1 MTIRWLQLRAM
12 VRYEFLMQWRLRLW
26 TVVTI
31 PLCLMVLLIGL
42 SFHSFRTTNASET
55 LQPSTQGDAARC
67 AAPGTNCPEVPHIEA
82 QTSADQRTTQEAST
96 VTLLTLELLLHVFA
110 LILMPLLVVDVVP
123 RDHKVKLGELLQ
135 TLPLDNGT
143 YLAGKVGAAALMA
156 CFSVTVALIFLGVT
170 WWVLVYPFDIL
181 QYVALCVVG
190 VLPVAVFTV
199 ALAVLLGSTATTRRR
214 AWIMGVVLVIFLGL
228 SMVLSN
234 GPVMVVDYLNL
245 GRPLPFRY
253 YLGLV
258 AASTLGPVANPV
270 TMAQV
275 LLAVGVGL
283 VQTVALWWLFRLF
296 LDRRAARA

>member
-1 MTIRWLQLRAM
+1 
-12 VRYEFLMQWRLRLW
+12 
-26 TVVTI
+26 
-31 PLCLMVLLIGL
+31 
-42 SFHSFRTTNASET
+42 
-55 LQPSTQGDAARC
+55 
-67 AAPGTNCPEVPHIEA
+67 
-82 QTSADQRTTQEAST
+82 
-96 VTLLTLELLLHVFA
+96 
-110 LILMPLLVVDVVP
+110 
-123 RDHKVKLGELLQ
+123 
-135 TLPLDNGT
+135 
-143 YLAGKVGAAALMA
+143 
-156 CFSVTVALIFLGVT
+156 
-170 WWVLVYPFDIL
+170 
-181 QYVALCVVG
+181 
-190 VLPVAVFTV
+190 
-199 ALAVLLGSTATTRRR
+199 
-214 AWIMGVVLVIFLGL
+214 MGVVLVIFLGL